1 MMFKF
6 LKIGCLG
13 FIGLAVLVA
22 LFGGG
27 GGNNQSSNRSSSSSS
42 SNTQVEQQAPKN
54 YMEVDVAV
62 MMSDLENNAASA
74 QKKYKGKDVKVTGKL
89 GTIDSDGDYISI
101 QPDDQFAVRGVHCTV
116 NKKDKAQEDFVMN
129 LKKNQ
134 QVTAYGTIT
143 DVGELMAY
151 TMKVDK
157 FE

>member
-1 MMFKF
+1 MFKF

-13 FIGLAVLVA
+13 FIGLVVLVA
-22 LFGGG
+22 IFGNGSG
-27 GGNNQSSNRSSSSSS
+27 DNNSPTGSTSTTT
-42 SNTQVEQQAPKN
+42 TQQQQAPKN
-54 YMEVDVAV
+54 YTEVDVAV
-62 MMSDLENNAASA
+62 MMSDLENNAMAA

-116 NKKDKAQEDFVMN
+116 NKKDKAQEDYVMN
-129 LKKNQ
+129 LKKDQ
-134 QVTAYGTIT
+134 WVTAYGTIT

>member
-1 MMFKF
+1 MFKF

-13 FIGLAVLVA
+13 FIGLVVLVA
-22 LFGGG
+22 IFGSGSG
-27 GGNNQSSNRSSSSSS
+27 DNNSPTGSTSTTT
-42 SNTQVEQQAPKN
+42 TQQQQAPKN
-54 YMEVDVAV
+54 YTEVDVAV
-62 MMSDLENNAASA
+62 MMSDLENNAMAA

-89 GTIDSDGDYISI
+89 GTIDSDGNYISI

-116 NKKDKAQEDFVMN
+116 NKKDKAQEDYVMN
-129 LKKNQ
+129 LKKDQ
-134 QVTAYGTIT
+134 WVTAYGTIT

>member
-1 MMFKF
+1 MFKF

-27 GGNNQSSNRSSSSSS
+27 GGNNQSSNRSSNSS

-74 QKKYKGKDVKVTGKL
+74 QKKYKGKDVKVTGRL

-101 QPDDQFAVRGVHCTV
+101 LPNDQFAVLGVHCTV

>member
-1 MMFKF
+1 MFKF

-13 FIGLAVLVA
+13 FIGLVVLVA
-22 LFGGG
+22 IFGSGSG
-27 GGNNQSSNRSSSSSS
+27 DNTSPTSSTSTKT
-42 SNTQVEQQAPKN
+42 TQQQQAPKN
-54 YMEVDVAV
+54 YTEVDVAV
-62 MMSDLENNAASA
+62 MMSDLENNAMAA

-116 NKKDKAQEDFVMN
+116 NKKDKAQEDYVMN
-129 LKKNQ
+129 LKKDQ
-134 QVTAYGTIT
+134 WVTAYGTIT

>member
-1 MMFKF
+1 MFKF

-13 FIGLAVLVA
+13 FIGLVVLVA
-22 LFGGG
+22 IFGGG
-27 GGNNQSSNRSSSSSS
+27 NSDRTSTSSNATTA
-42 SNTQVEQQAPKN
+42 TQQQQAPKN
-54 YMEVDVAV
+54 YTEVDVAV
-62 MMSDLENNAASA
+62 MMSDLENNAMAA

-101 QPDDQFAVRGVHCTV
+101 QPDEQFAVRGVHCTI
-116 NKKDKAQEDFVMN
+116 NKKDKAQEDYVMN
-129 LKKNQ
+129 LQKDQ
-134 QVTAYGTIT
+134 WVTAYGTIT

>member
-1 MMFKF
+1 MFKF

-13 FIGLAVLVA
+13 FIGLVVLVA
-22 LFGGG
+22 IFGSGSG
-27 GGNNQSSNRSSSSSS
+27 DNNSPTGSTSTTT
-42 SNTQVEQQAPKN
+42 TQQQQAPKN
-54 YMEVDVAV
+54 YTEVDVAV
-62 MMSDLENNAASA
+62 MMSDLENNAMAA

-116 NKKDKAQEDFVMN
+116 NKKDKAQEDYVMN
-129 LKKNQ
+129 LKKDQ
-134 QVTAYGTIT
+134 WVTAYGTIT